1 MINMEDKKKIVKM
14 LIPILQETDNLFDLV
29 NLEYKK
35 ENNKELVIATFK
47 NGKKIANV
55 TMDSGTS
62 LIRDII
68 KQIV

>member
-1 MINMEDKKKIVKM
+1 MEDKKKIVKM